1 MKKDN
6 SNLSVLYIIVH
17 LLLTS
22 WVGLDSICYV
32 SSKSTI
38 LDTNLYTSF
47 VVLFIFSILYF
58 PLSKYKI
65 IRIE

>member
-6 SNLSVLYIIVH
+6 SNLSVLYVIVH
-17 LLLTS
+17 LMLTG

-38 LDTNLYTSF
+38 LDTDLYVSF

-58 PLSKYKI
+58 PLSKHKI
-65 IRIE
+65 IVIE